1 MRTFSREVESRLDKV
16 YKQGAGKKYGYEEI
30 TQQSLLEVQEKMGSG
45 SGGFDSRE
53 SRHEDRMLSK
63 I

>member
-16 YKQGAGKKYGYEEI
+16 YKQGASKKYGYDEI
-30 TQQSLLEVQEKMGSG
+30 TQQSLLEVQDKMA